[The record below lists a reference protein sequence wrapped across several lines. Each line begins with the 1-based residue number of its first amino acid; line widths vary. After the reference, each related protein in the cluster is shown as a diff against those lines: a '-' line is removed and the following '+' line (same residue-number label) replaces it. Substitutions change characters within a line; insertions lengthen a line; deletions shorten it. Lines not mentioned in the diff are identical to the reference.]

1 MIGQTA
7 FDPKAF
13 GKPNP
18 AWTKK
23 RTKVDRD
30 LERLADHI
38 CTRTPPHSYRTEID
52 LYEMIVRRN
61 QYAIAN
67 WDHGYKV
74 LTDRVHKRLIERD
87 GSLWI
92 ACK

>member
-1 MIGQTA
+1 MRGRSIRSRISIQIEIWANPRGSKPQRKDVRHDRQTA

-38 CTRTPPHSYRTEID
+38 CTRTPPHS
-52 LYEMIVRRN
+52 
-61 QYAIAN
+61 
-67 WDHGYKV
+67 
-74 LTDRVHKRLIERD
+74 
-87 GSLWI
+87 
-92 ACK
+92 

>member
-1 MIGQTA
+1 MAGQTA

-13 GKPNP
+13 GRPNP
-18 AWTKK
+18 AWIKK
-23 RTKVDRD
+23 RTRVDGD

-38 CTRTPPHSYRTEID
+38 CTRTPPHSYKTEID

-61 QYAIAN
+61 HDAIRN
-67 WDHGYKV
+67 WEGGYKA
-74 LTDRVHKRLIERD
+74 LTDRVRNRLIERD

-92 ACK
+92 A